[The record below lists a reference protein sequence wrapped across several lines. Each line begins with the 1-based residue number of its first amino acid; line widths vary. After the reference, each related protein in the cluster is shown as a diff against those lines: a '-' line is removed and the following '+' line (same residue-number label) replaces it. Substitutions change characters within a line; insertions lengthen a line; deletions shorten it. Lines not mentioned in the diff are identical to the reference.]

1 MKRIYS
7 FIADEI
13 AVSIVSVFLIGMITE
28 GLLGILFLFGWE
40 FAILIMLII
49 NNAGLLLWIDMIE
62 NHLKY
67 WNHLLITKDEIISK
81 RLNHISCTIDLK
93 KDVYYTTMF
102 WKKSGWYTPVMII
115 SNEPL
120 FSDTVPIR
128 RLFNGSQKTLHFRDI
143 YSSDKQ
149 VVISLENPKAKRLLP
164 LDKWIKDS
172 VEYETQF

>member
-1 MKRIYS
+1 
-7 FIADEI
+7 
-13 AVSIVSVFLIGMITE
+13 
-28 GLLGILFLFGWE
+28 
-40 FAILIMLII
+40 
-49 NNAGLLLWIDMIE
+49 
-62 NHLKY
+62 
-67 WNHLLITKDEIISK
+67 
-81 RLNHISCTIDLK
+81 
-93 KDVYYTTMF
+93 MF

-128 RLFNGSQKTLHFRDI
+128 RLFNGSKKTLHFRDI

-149 VVISLENPKAKRLLP
+149 VVVSLENPKAKRLLP